1 MIEQGRSAAIAIRNA
16 RKRAGLT
23 QEQAAALRGHATS
36 TISRWETGGLPQTW
50 EELARYANALGE
62 SIVIQ
67 FGPKKKSAPAE
78 AEAPKWAVNLTDK
91 IVRTIQNDRLA
102 NRATEANEIAAAV
115 AASLA
120 PLLSRPRG

>member
-91 IVRTIQNDRLA
+91 IVRAIQNDRLA